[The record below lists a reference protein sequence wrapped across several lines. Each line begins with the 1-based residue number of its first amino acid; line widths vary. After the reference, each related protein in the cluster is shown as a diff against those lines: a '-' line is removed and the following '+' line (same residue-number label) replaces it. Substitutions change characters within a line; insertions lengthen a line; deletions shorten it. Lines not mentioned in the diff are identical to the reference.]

1 MSKPPI
7 KTGLRLSDS
16 LPGNVFVDDGK
27 GKFEVS
33 AVTIFNRAFDDLAV
47 DVEKVAEIGLI
58 VFEVFDSMSA
68 AVMCLY
74 RLSRALSES

>member
-1 MSKPPI
+1 MTS
-7 KTGLRLSDS
+7 TNFFSDLLHEQTSNQNRLAPSDS

-33 AVTIFNRAFDDLAV
+33 AVTIFNCALDDLAV

-58 VFEVFDSMSA
+58 VFEVFEQ
-68 AVMCLY
+68 VFIKI
-74 RLSRALSES
+74 E